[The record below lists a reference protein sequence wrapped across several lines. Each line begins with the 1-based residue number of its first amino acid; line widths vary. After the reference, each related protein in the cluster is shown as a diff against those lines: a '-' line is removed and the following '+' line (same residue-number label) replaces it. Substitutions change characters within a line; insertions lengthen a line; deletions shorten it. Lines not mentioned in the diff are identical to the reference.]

1 MWRLALA
8 LLGALALATTADAH
22 PAPFSYVDVVLR
34 EHAVDVTV
42 VVHVFDVA
50 HELGVATPER
60 LVDPST
66 LAGRA
71 EDVLALVDSRLQLA
85 ADGWRLSC
93 RRSDGP
99 VAMAE
104 RHSLR
109 LRFSCV
115 PDRSAGALRVE
126 AALFPYD
133 PAHQTFLNV
142 FQGEALQA
150 QAILDRDRSAFEY
163 FAGTRQG
170 ALAVARRFL
179 PAGLHHILIGP
190 DHLLFLVGLLL
201 LGGSLRRL
209 ALVVTAFTVAHSL
222 TLSLAVLNVFT
233 PPARLVEP
241 AIALSIAYV
250 GADNLMVRGG
260 RDLRAWIA
268 FGFGLVHGLGFANV
282 LREMELPRRALG
294 LSLVSFNLGV
304 EVGQL
309 LVVVVIAAALAA
321 LRARNERAGRT
332 LAVGGSVVVLLA
344 GSWWFLN
351 RLLFP

>member
-1 MWRLALA
+1 MRRLALA
-8 LLGALALATTADAH
+8 LLGAFAWTTPAAAH
-22 PAPFSYVDVVLR
+22 PAPFSYVDLVLR
-34 EHAVDVTV
+34 EPAVDVTV

-50 HELGVATPER
+50 HELRLDVPER
-60 LVDPST
+60 LLDPAT
-66 LAGRA
+66 LAGRTH
-71 EDVLALVDSRLQLA
+71 DITGLVDARVQLV
-85 ADGWRLSC
+85 ADGVRLSC
-93 RRSDGP
+93 GRSDAP

-109 LRFSCV
+109 LRFSCAEE
-115 PDRSAGALRVE
+115 RSPGVLRVQ

-133 PAHQTFLNV
+133 PAHQTFVNIYDA
-142 FQGEALQA
+142 EALQA
-150 QAILDRDRSAFEY
+150 QAILDRERPAFEY

-201 LGGSLRRL
+201 LGGSVRRL
-209 ALVVTAFTVAHSL
+209 ALVVTAFTLAHSL
-222 TLSLAVLNVFT
+222 TLSLAVLGVVS

-250 GADNLMVRGG
+250 GVDNLMVRGG

-268 FGFGLVHGLGFANV
+268 FGFGLVHGLGFASV
-282 LREMELPRRALG
+282 LREMDLPRRALG
-294 LSLVSFNLGV
+294 LSLVSFNVGV

-309 LVVVVIAAALAA
+309 LVVVVVAAALAA

-344 GSWWFLN
+344 GTWWFFT